1 MFIGQLAAVGAALC
15 FSLTSTMYTL
25 SGRKLG
31 AVLVMR
37 SSLPIAMILIII
49 FHLLTQRPLPFD
61 VELRRWVLLGISGGL
76 GFGLGAVAVLHAF
89 VLIGPRLAALI
100 TASSPVLGSILGYL
114 FLDEQLSL
122 ASLAGIALTISGII
136 FVISERS
143 SPKQPSQI
151 TITDFRKGVL
161 FAFSA
166 ALIQAIAFSL
176 SSEGVNGDFD
186 PLTGSLMRITSGAVV
201 LWGIAAIR
209 GNIPDNLRALRENPI
224 ATRQMSVGAI
234 TGPALGASLVLVSLQ
249 SAPVGITTAL
259 ANLTPIFLI
268 PISFVVFKERITSR
282 AIIGTFIAVGGTIVL
297 FMS

>member
-1 MFIGQLAAVGAALC
+1 VFIGQLAAVGAALC

>member
-1 MFIGQLAAVGAALC
+1 
-15 FSLTSTMYTL
+15 MYTL